1 MAARLVAETKAAL
14 ARVADTH
21 IDTLDEA
28 AANRE
33 ADLLRPLIRG
43 HATRYY
49 RDDAPLIADAEYDR
63 LFHALK
69 GIEAR
74 FPALVTPDSPTHRVG
89 GDPLD
94 RFEKVRHLEA
104 LLSLGNAFDGDELR
118 AWYERIQRKLA
129 DEDIGTKDEP
139 AQPALVAE
147 LKIDGLAMALTYEQ
161 GVLTL
166 AATRGNGTVG
176 ENVTAGVRTVR
187 AIPLR
192 LASPSSTSAAPP
204 GDLFAASPAAP
215 RVPARI
221 EVRGEVY
228 MGTTDFD
235 ALNDRLA
242 AEGAKTFANPRNAAA
257 GSLRQLDPNVTAQR
271 PLSFFAYGLGPS
283 DFGDGSSPSGQQEA
297 LNVLQT
303 LGLPVSPETRRFASI
318 DEVVAFCEAWTARRD
333 DPTALDYEI
342 DGVVV
347 KVDDFALQ
355 AKLGNVA
362 NAPRWAIAF
371 KFPAREATTRL
382 LGVDHN
388 VGRTGAI
395 KPVADLDPVG
405 IGGVTV
411 SKATLHNADYL
422 ADRDIRIGD
431 LVVVKRAGDVIPAVV
446 GPVVDARTGDEK
458 VYEPPTVCPSCRQPI
473 ERAEGEAD
481 TYCVNASCPAQLK
494 RLVQHY
500 AHRGAM
506 DIVGLGEKVAV
517 QLVEEELVGHLD
529 DLYRLAERQDT
540 LLALDGYK
548 DKKVENLLTGIAASK
563 ARPLRR
569 LLFGLGIRHVGETV
583 AETLV
588 EEYASLADLAAAD
601 VETLTAIPGV
611 GPEIAEAVRAW
622 FDHAPNQQLVD
633 ALRSLG
639 VNTVRLPEEEPVVAS
654 EGGDGPPLA
663 GKTVVLTG
671 SLSGRTR
678 SEAKQQLKSLGAKVT
693 SSVTTKTDLLVAGE
707 RAGSKLD
714 KAKALGIPVLSEA
727 DLDALLDGGREGG
740 RG

>member
-1 MAARLVAETKAAL
+1 M
-14 ARVADTH
+14 ADTKVALNRLGTRDIEALSGAEAQH
-21 IDTLDEA
+21 EA
-28 AANRE
+28 A
-33 ADLLRPLIRG
+33 LLRPLIRG

-63 LFHALK
+63 LFHALRSL
-69 GIEAR
+69 EAR

-94 RFEKVRHLEA
+94 RFEKVRHPEA

-129 DEDIGTKDEP
+129 DEDIGTKDDP
-139 AQPALVAE
+139 ATPALVAE
-147 LKIDGLAMALTYEQ
+147 LKIDGLAMALTYDG
-161 GVLTL
+161 GVLAL

-176 ENVTAGVRTVR
+176 ENVTAGIRTVR

-192 LASPSSTSAAPP
+192 LSPSASVPAAPP
-204 GDLFAASPAAP
+204 VDLFSAP
-215 RVPARI
+215 LTAPPVPSRV

-228 MGTTDFD
+228 MGTSDFE
-235 ALNDRLA
+235 ALNERLA
-242 AEGAKTFANPRNAAA
+242 GDGAKTFANPRNAAA

-283 DFGDGSSPSGQQEA
+283 DFGEGPAPASQHEA
-297 LNVLQT
+297 LGVLGA
-303 LGLPVSPETRRFASI
+303 LGLPVSPETQRFASI
-318 DEVVAFCEAWTARRD
+318 EDVVAFCEAWTDRRD

-446 GPVVDARTGDEK
+446 GPVVDARTGSET
-458 VYEPPTVCPSCRQPI
+458 VYASPTVCPSCREPI

-506 DIVGLGEKVAV
+506 DIVGLGEKVAI
-517 QLVEEELVGHLD
+517 QLVEEDLVGHLD
-529 DLYRLAERQDT
+529 DLYRLAGRRDDVLGLDGFKEKKGDN
-540 LLALDGYK
+540 LLA
-548 DKKVENLLTGIAASK
+548 GIEASK
-563 ARPLRR
+563 RRPLRR

-601 VETLTAIPGV
+601 AETMTAIPGI
-611 GPEIAEAVRAW
+611 GPEIAEAVQAW
-622 FDHAPNQQLVD
+622 FAHAPNRELID
-633 ALRSLG
+633 ALRALG
-639 VNTVRLPEEEPVVAS
+639 VNTLRLPEEEPAAAL
-654 EGGDGPPLA
+654 EEGDGPPLA

-693 SSVTTKTDLLVAGE
+693 GSVTTKTDLLIAGE

-714 KAKALGIPVLSEA
+714 KAQALGIPVLSEA
-727 DLDALLDGGREGG
+727 DLDTLLEGG
-740 RG
+740 ALE